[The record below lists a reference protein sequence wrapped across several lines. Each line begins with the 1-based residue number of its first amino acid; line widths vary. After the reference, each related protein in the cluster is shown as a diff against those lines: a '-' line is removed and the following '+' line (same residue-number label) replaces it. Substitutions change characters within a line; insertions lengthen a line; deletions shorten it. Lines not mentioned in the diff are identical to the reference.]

1 MLLNYTMIQNEIVSL
16 MLLLVRLHSVLSVRS
31 SLLAKWLK
39 ERVAAR
45 VRVWAGA
52 RESTLFFFTPSFT
65 KINVVDIFVFVS
77 LVASCSCRCNKV

>member
-1 MLLNYTMIQNEIVSL
+1 MIQNEIVSL

-52 RESTLFFFTPSFT
+52 RESTLFLPLVLQ
-65 KINVVDIFVFVS
+65 NVVDIFVFVG